1 MVAVQNLLDSDG
13 DVFFIQEGESHNI
26 TGQLSDADGVDIA
39 LSGLS
44 TFTITLY
51 NEDGNAIINS
61 RDDQDAKNLNDH
73 TIAAGGS
80 FVVRFDP
87 ADAVIVVEDPVIGE
101 TNQQFHIARLTWTWN
116 DGTSVRTG
124 IEQVRFGVQKLE
136 VTV

>member
-13 DVFFIQEGESHNI
+13 VEFVIQEGESHNI
-26 TGQLSDADGVDIA
+26 TGQLSDADGVDITLA
-39 LSGLS
+39 GLS
-44 TFTITLY
+44 TFTVTLY

-61 RDDQDAKNLNDH
+61 RDGQDAKNANSH
-73 TIAAGGS
+73 TVASGGS
-80 FVVRFDP
+80 FVIRLDP

-101 TNQQFHIARLTWTWN
+101 TNQQFHVARLTWTWN

-136 VTV
+136 ATV